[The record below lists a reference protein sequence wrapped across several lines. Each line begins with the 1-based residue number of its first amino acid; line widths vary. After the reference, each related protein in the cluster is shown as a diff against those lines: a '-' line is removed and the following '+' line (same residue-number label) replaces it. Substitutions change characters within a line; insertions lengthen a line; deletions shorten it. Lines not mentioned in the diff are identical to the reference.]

1 MYLEKTKRLIYLKQR
16 EHKIDFR
23 KQQLL
28 FTDTTKTRT
37 YLHKYLMNF
46 EGGQFILGDNLS
58 LRN

>member
-1 MYLEKTKRLIYLKQR
+1 MYLEKPKYLMYLEWR
-16 EHKIDFR
+16 EHKIDFW

-28 FTDTTKTRT
+28 FTETTKTRT

-46 EGGQFILGDNLS
+46 EGGQFILGDNLP